1 MASSIQWHR
10 FAPFLKIAHSKKSFL
25 MILIRIS
32 MPKRIVKICLQ
43 IYRKFDQFF
52 RLSGNAI
59 LSKRKCQQRFCAQRW
74 LKNQL
79 ATTRSNWCHKFCQ
92 NVWTLPAACLYLP
105 IYIKSKINFLSPKF
119 EFPAQTTSRSSL
131 RLIHTRA
138 FDACGCSGKLE
149 KFLSLRQCDCLP
161 QPHVSNVHYV
171 NVPVLG

>member
-1 MASSIQWHR
+1 MTSFCAIFKNSSLQKMIFNDPHENFRRWWNELSKFDFKFIVSSINFSDFQVTPSR
-10 FAPFLKIAHSKKSFL
+10 RNEGVNNVFLCS
-25 MILIRIS
+25 
-32 MPKRIVKICLQ
+32 
-43 IYRKFDQFF
+43 
-52 RLSGNAI
+52 
-59 LSKRKCQQRFCAQRW
+59 
-74 LKNQL
+74 
-79 ATTRSNWCHKFCQ
+79 TRSNWWHKFCQ
-92 NVWTLPAACLYLP
+92 NVWTLPATCFYLP